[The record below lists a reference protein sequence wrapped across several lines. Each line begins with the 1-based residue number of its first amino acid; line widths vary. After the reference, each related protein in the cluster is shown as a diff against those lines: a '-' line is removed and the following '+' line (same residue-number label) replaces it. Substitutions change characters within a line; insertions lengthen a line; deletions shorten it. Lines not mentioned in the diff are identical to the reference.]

1 MSDEKNERINRKSKS
16 LQSKY
21 RMLLQH
27 KTLELLLYDMV
38 GLQGLKKTREILK
51 WWHDRLDEF

>member
-1 MSDEKNERINRKSKS
+1 MRNKKIQAKGESIQK
-16 LQSKY
+16 KY
-21 RMLLQH
+21 KMLLQH

-38 GLQGLKKTREILK
+38 GVQGLKQTREILK